1 MLLLKWKPLR
11 TSIACPKWRVENG
24 QMRFALWDDSHADLY
39 ACECC
44 GGDSA
49 LLFPALG
56 DVGFGVLASWAGLGE
71 HIRILRSTSERRQ
84 NEASRGLTSF
94 LNPKEKVSITAEPRP
109 KLPIALLLLLLL
121 LQLLLLLLLL
131 PRRLLPLLLLR
142 QLPAACCCCCCLLP
156 LASCWLP
163 AAAAAAAA
171 CCCRLAF
178 ASCLLPAAAAA
189 ACCCRLAFASCL
201 LPAAAA
207 AAAAACYL
215 LPAACC
221 LRLLLLLLQPLFPN
235 ALPLAGCVDVSE
247 KPVTHL
253 KLTPPPHNGVGR
265 EEDSLINCSMIQ
277 PKPPKVDL
285 EKLMLY
291 TGEVMRFECEMV
303 NGEPEDEMRRLVI
316 AYYLADDE
324 VAVFEEPVRNSGH
337 MGGRFSEKRRI
348 KNPAT
353 GEYFKLS
360 DLFVGQTVVIAAQP
374 LRITRADEHCL
385 QYLEAH
391 PEEFPYASPV
401 ACARRILPLAA
412 EPEMQDEKGVEP
424 DRLKDLAAAAGVY
437 LVDHEV
443 VTLLRHFGARGMQ
456 SAFCDVPLGQG
467 YVSPDLQ
474 MTR

>member
-1 MLLLKWKPLR
+1 MVGGARIYFIIHYFLADNTVEINEAHCRNSGRDSYPMFMKRGPL
-11 TSIACPKWRVENG
+11 SKKN
-24 QMRFALWDDSHADLY
+24 Q
-39 ACECC
+39 
-44 GGDSA
+44 
-49 LLFPALG
+49 
-56 DVGFGVLASWAGLGE
+56 VLAVPGLLAAEGQIYYP
-71 HIRILRSTSERRQ
+71 HDFRVGQ
-84 NEASRGLTSF
+84 
-94 LNPKEKVSITAEPRP
+94 SINVWGR
-109 KLPIALLLLLLL
+109 KLVIYDCDDAT
-121 LQLLLLLLLL
+121 QKFYKQYMDIDQ
-131 PRRLLPLLLLR
+131 REG
-142 QLPAACCCCCCLLP
+142 CL
-156 LASCWLP
+156 
-163 AAAAAAAA
+163 
-171 CCCRLAF
+171 
-178 ASCLLPAAAAA
+178 
-189 ACCCRLAFASCL
+189 
-201 LPAAAA
+201 
-207 AAAAACYL
+207 
-215 LPAACC
+215 
-221 LRLLLLLLQPLFPN
+221 
-235 ALPLAGCVDVSE
+235 DVSE

-291 TGEVMRFECEMV
+291 TGEIMRFECEMV

-401 ACARRILPLAA
+401 ACARRILPLAS

-443 VTLLRHFGARGMQ
+443 VTLLRHFGVAGGDNQPPRVLGPLALQCAQ
-456 SAFCDVPLGQG
+456 S
-467 YVSPDLQ
+467 
-474 MTR
+474 